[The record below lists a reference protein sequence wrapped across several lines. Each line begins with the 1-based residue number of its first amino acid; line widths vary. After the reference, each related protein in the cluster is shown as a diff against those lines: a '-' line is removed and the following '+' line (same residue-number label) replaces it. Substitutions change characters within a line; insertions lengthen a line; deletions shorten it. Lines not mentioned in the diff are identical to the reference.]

1 MGASVL
7 RGLPK
12 QPNRWQVADDEGT
25 MAGDQGSIRQQSDC
39 LCREEGNKRRR
50 VVQSM
55 KRGAGKREE
64 HTEAHGHISQ
74 TRAEQS
80 STQQQQHM
88 GGAFSLS
95 LLLLA
100 PMYQIPALETHKPAQ
115 LPTSTP
121 RLSFISPFSLMPS
134 FSALFP
140 HRLSSSDPVVVVLL
154 PFVATTA
161 MFPDSINTPAL
172 ATTSET
178 PPPSQPWGSRGAGA
192 DGQSTFA

>member
-1 MGASVL
+1 
-7 RGLPK
+7 
-12 QPNRWQVADDEGT
+12 
-25 MAGDQGSIRQQSDC
+25 MAADQGSIRQQSDC
-39 LCREEGNKRRR
+39 LFREKGNKRRR
-50 VVQSM
+50 MVQSM
-55 KRGAGKREE
+55 KRGAGKREV
-64 HTEAHGHISQ
+64 HTERHTGTSH
-74 TRAEQS
+74 RPE
-80 STQQQQHM
+80 QQHM

-140 HRLSSSDPVVVVLL
+140 HRLPSSGPVVVVLL
-154 PFVATTA
+154 PFVATIA

-178 PPPSQPWGSRGAGA
+178 PTPLSAALCAGGVEEQVPTA
-192 DGQSTFA
+192 SLHLPKGRKRRKFSNLYMILMIEKWRQNES

>member
-1 MGASVL
+1 MTTE
-7 RGLPK
+7 
-12 QPNRWQVADDEGT
+12 QWQETEGRLDSSLTVCFERKGTRDEGR
-25 MAGDQGSIRQQSDC
+25 SIN
-39 LCREEGNKRRR
+39 EE
-50 VVQSM
+50 
-55 KRGAGKREE
+55 RGGKRE
-64 HTEAHGHISQ
+64 HTEAHRHTSQ
-74 TRAEQS
+74 SKADQSRAEQ
-80 STQQQQHM
+80 QAAAH
-88 GGAFSLS
+88 GWCLLSLS

-140 HRLSSSDPVVVVLL
+140 HLLSSSDPIVVVLL

-172 ATTSET
+172 ATTSDT
-178 PPPSQPWGSRGAGA
+178 PPSALCAGGRWVADA
-192 DGQSTFA
+192 DGQFTFAR